1 LHFEIYGHNGY
12 DKDILI
18 IAMEDS
24 SIFILEEETGKLL
37 NPNPVQTDKPS
48 KALLLQMLELSPN
61 DASVSDNHDAV
72 SKESLLLLCTENAIR
87 LFSLSHAI
95 QVFLFLLICIFSFY
109 VS

>member
-1 LHFEIYGHNGY
+1 MHFEIYGHNGY

-48 KALLLQMLELSPN
+48 KALLLQMLGELYGLAYKSN
-61 DASVSDNHDAV
+61 
-72 SKESLLLLCTENAIR
+72 
-87 LFSLSHAI
+87 LF
-95 QVFLFLLICIFSFY
+95 VR
-109 VS
+109 